1 MDSLQSFEVK
11 VSKKRL
17 ISIPKSIAEKLGIK
31 EGMKLRIYTEG
42 DKIIIEPIKDAFSLL
57 LMVLK

>member
-1 MDSLQSFEVK
+1 MDSLQYFEVK

-17 ISIPKSIAEKLGIK
+17 ISIPKSIVEKLGIK

-42 DKIIIEPIKDAFSLL
+42 DKIIIEPIRDAF
-57 LMVLK
+57 